1 MIKMQCNRRAAL
13 DGLFTQLFQP
23 PQPKM
28 ALIGP
33 GCSVAMDTIDEIF
46 QYYDNISQVR
56 PEYVDA
62 LIDGT
67 INKTR
72 G

>member
-13 DGLFTQLFQP
+13 DGLFTHLFRP

-33 GCSVAMDTIDEIF
+33 GCSVAMAAIDEVF
-46 QYYDNISQVR
+46 HYYDNISQVMT
-56 PEYVDA
+56 EYYH
-62 LIDGT
+62 
-67 INKTR
+67 
-72 G
+72 